1 MTCNPAGLYFDALQ
15 RASAGKAFEAPIPVM
30 TEFAVIKPPL
40 ASVEVVSIKPAP
52 TTPPQA
58 IVTAE
63 APALTGVLAVTIL
76 NSTDTKPLSVGV
88 AYEQMAD
95 TVSLRATAAPA
106 LPPLSDKVVFTD
118 KLTTFLVAATNGEMV
133 EFQGSLVNNRMVI
146 VTPSLVTKRVAR
158 SEMNLVLA
166 AAVTSLGKVSRVILA
181 NLEGVVL
188 DLR

>member
-1 MTCNPAGLYFDALQ
+1 
-15 RASAGKAFEAPIPVM
+15 M

-52 TTPPQA
+52 TTPQQA